1 VLANRQGK
9 ENTMND
15 TDVLIIGAGPTGL
28 TLAAS
33 LLAKG
38 TRATIVDRQAEG
50 ANTSRAGAINARTL
64 EVLEGLDVSRRMVKE
79 GVQAPNFT
87 IRDGR
92 KVLIPIDFSRLPSA
106 YPYTLLLPQNDTER
120 LLLERVV
127 ELGGEV
133 LRPKVLATLVQDA
146 DGVSATFEDGDV
158 IRAAFV
164 VGADGMH
171 STVREQAG
179 IGFHGDKYEQSFVLA
194 DVRLTGDAPTDEVV
208 LFWAAAGLTVVA
220 PLPNGAFRVVAP
232 VDDAPEVPS
241 ADFVQRILDD
251 RGYGVGRMTVTDVLW
266 GSRFRIHHRVADTYR
281 SGRILLAGDA
291 AHVHSP
297 AGGQGMNLGIQD
309 AVALADALTQALG
322 GAPDTVLDDYA
333 AARRPVAQQVI
344 TLTDRLTRM
353 ATLPRALR
361 PFRNTAMGVAGRIPA
376 VRRALAWQLSG
387 LVYR

>member
-1 VLANRQGK
+1 MK
-9 ENTMND
+9 D
-15 TDVLIIGAGPTGL
+15 TDVLIVGAGPTGL

-33 LLAKG
+33 LLASG
-38 TRATIVDRQAEG
+38 MRATIVDRQTAG

-64 EVLEGLDVSRRMVKE
+64 EVLEGLDVARRLVKE
-79 GVQAPNFT
+79 GVQAPRFT
-87 IRDGR
+87 IRDGK
-92 KVLIPIDFSRLPSA
+92 KVLIPIDFSGLPSA
-106 YPYTLLLPQNDTER
+106 YPYTLLLPQCDTER
-120 LLLERVV
+120 LLLDRVV

-133 LRPKVLATLVQDA
+133 LRPKVLSAVTQDA
-146 DGVSATFEDGDV
+146 DGVTATFEDGGV
-158 IRAAFV
+158 IRAAYF

-194 DVRLTGDAPTDEVV
+194 DVRLTGEAPIDEVV

-220 PLPNGAFRVVAP
+220 PLPGGAFRVVAP

-241 ADFVQRILDD
+241 AEFVQQILDD

-309 AVALADALTQALG
+309 AVALAEGLTLVAG

-333 AARRPVAQQVI
+333 AARRPIAQQVI
-344 TLTDRLTRM
+344 ALTDRLTRL

-361 PFRNTAMGVAGRIPA
+361 PIRNVVMGLAGRIPA
-376 VRRALAWQLSG
+376 VRRALAWRLSG

>member
-1 VLANRQGK
+1 
-9 ENTMND
+9 MND
-15 TDVLIIGAGPTGL
+15 TDVLIVGAGPTGL

-33 LLAKG
+33 LLANG
-38 TRATIVDRQAEG
+38 IRATIVDRQAEG

-64 EVLEGLDVSRRMVKE
+64 EVLEGLDVARRMVKE
-79 GVQAPNFT
+79 GVQAPRFT
-87 IRDGR
+87 IRDGK
-92 KVLIPIDFSRLPSA
+92 KVLIPIDFSTLPSA

-133 LRPKVLATLVQDA
+133 IRPKMLATVTRDA
-146 DGVSATFEDGDV
+146 DGITATFDDGDV
-158 IRAAFV
+158 VRAAYV
-164 VGADGMH
+164 VGSDGMH

-179 IGFHGDKYEQSFVLA
+179 IGFHGDEYEQSFVLA
-194 DVRLTGDAPTDEVV
+194 DVHLSGDAPADEVV

-220 PLPNGAFRVVAP
+220 PLPNGAFRIVAP

-251 RGYGVGRMTVTDVLW
+251 RGYGAGRMTVTDVVW

-297 AGGQGMNLGIQD
+297 AGGQGMNLGVQD
-309 AVALADALTQALG
+309 AVALADALTRVVR

-333 AARRPVAQQVI
+333 AARRSIAQQVI

-353 ATLPRALR
+353 ATLPRGLR
-361 PFRNTAMGVAGRIPA
+361 PIRNTAMGVAGRIPA
-376 VRRALAWQLSG
+376 VRRALAWRLSG

>member
-1 VLANRQGK
+1 
-9 ENTMND
+9 MND
-15 TDVLIIGAGPTGL
+15 TDVLIVGAGPTGL

-38 TRATIVDRQAEG
+38 IRATIVDRQAEG

-64 EVLEGLDVSRRMVKE
+64 EVLEGLDVARRMVKE

-87 IRDGR
+87 IRDGE

-133 LRPKVLATLVQDA
+133 IRPKTLASVRQDA
-146 DGVSATFEDGDV
+146 DAVIATFADGHV
-158 IRAAFV
+158 IRAAYI

-194 DVRLTGDAPTDEVV
+194 DVRLAGDVPTDEVV

-232 VDDAPEVPS
+232 VDDAPEAPS
-241 ADFVQRILDD
+241 ADFVQQILDD

-266 GSRFRIHHRVADTYR
+266 GSRFRIHHRVADSYR

-309 AVALADALTQALG
+309 AVALAQALTDVLG
-322 GAPDTVLDDYA
+322 GAPDAVLDDYA
-333 AARRPVAQQVI
+333 AGRRPIAQQVI

-361 PFRNTAMGVAGRIPA
+361 PIRNTAMGVAGRIPA
-376 VRRALAWQLSG
+376 VRRALAWRLSG